1 MQDISLFSTLQ
12 EEELKEISNLIVTRE
27 YKKGETIFFQGDVSE
42 KLYIVSKG
50 KIKIFKHTKEGK
62 EQILYIL
69 SNGGVIGALNL
80 LKKDKF
86 DFNAEALENTR
97 VCTLNKEDFDNVI
110 IKNPQITLKILE
122 KVYDRVVNVENLV
135 QRLSTKD
142 VEAKVA
148 GVLLSLIK
156 DFGVETEKGIIL
168 DMSLNREEM
177 GSYAG
182 ITRET
187 ISRKLAVMQE
197 EGIIELIGNKK
208 ILIKDIETLKNIF

>member
-1 MQDISLFSTLQ
+1 MFSTLQ